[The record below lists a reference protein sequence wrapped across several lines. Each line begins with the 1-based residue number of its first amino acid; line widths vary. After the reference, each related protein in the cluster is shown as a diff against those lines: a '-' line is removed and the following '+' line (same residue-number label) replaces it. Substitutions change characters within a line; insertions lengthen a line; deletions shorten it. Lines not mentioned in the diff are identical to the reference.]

1 MGFVSARDIN
11 VAGVLG
17 GLRFSTGREAGYI
30 LKLLWYLGLA
40 RAKYQDGRFFYA
52 LNSEG
57 NEYYRLLCKGDKR
70 ATALLLYKAIV
81 RWKPMRVLLSYI
93 AGKGQASLGDMVRD
107 LGGDMLYWTK
117 IMSTFGFKIPKGSV
131 RKPYNTFVLRNCLL
145 PIAEELGLVERLN
158 DRFRLTSLG
167 KSMVSEKSLG
177 WEIVRSRPRE
187 PFIYAAICS
196 TLLSSTEAI
205 LVSPWIDVK
214 VAEKLVQGIKE
225 NSSLSEIRII
235 VREPA
240 EKGSTRLALK
250 LLVEK
255 LSQIGISVNIRATP
269 RRGSLA
275 LHAKVFTSNR
285 ECVITSANLQYT
297 SLWKNFEVGV
307 YYKQDV
313 PEPLLNLLED
323 LWEISKTITIRP

>member
-1 MGFVSARDIN
+1 M
-11 VAGVLG
+11 
-17 GLRFSTGREAGYI
+17 
-30 LKLLWYLGLA
+30 
-40 RAKYQDGRFFYA
+40 
-52 LNSEG
+52 
-57 NEYYRLLCKGDKR
+57 
-70 ATALLLYKAIV
+70 
-81 RWKPMRVLLSYI
+81 
-93 AGKGQASLGDMVRD
+93 
-107 LGGDMLYWTK
+107 
-117 IMSTFGFKIPKGSV
+117 
-131 RKPYNTFVLRNCLL
+131 
-145 PIAEELGLVERLN
+145 
-158 DRFRLTSLG
+158 
-167 KSMVSEKSLG
+167 
-177 WEIVRSRPRE
+177 
-187 PFIYAAICS
+187 
-196 TLLSSTEAI
+196 
-205 LVSPWIDVK
+205 K
-214 VAEKLVQGIKE
+214 VAEKLVRGIKE

-240 EKGSTRLALK
+240 AKGSTRLALK

-285 ECVITSANLQYT
+285 ESVITSANLQYT